1 MIPGITREAF
11 QSKIDGKQTDLY
23 TLTNSNGMTVAITN
37 YGAAIIAIMVPD
49 KDGNYANVISG
60 HDSIK
65 AIENSSQKFLS
76 TIIGRF
82 GNRIKGGKFY
92 LNGKLYQLPQNEG
105 ENTLHGGIKG
115 FNKRVWNALMMNE
128 QTLVL
133 NYTSSY
139 GEEGFTGEVKVT
151 VIYTLTD
158 ENELSIEYLAATNK
172 KTIINLTS
180 HGYFSLGGI
189 SNPTATIENQI
200 CEMNADFYLPV
211 DSECIPTGEILK
223 VDGTPFDFRT
233 PKTIG
238 QDIDADNEQIK
249 NGNGYDHCF
258 VLNKREEGELS
269 FAARITEPVSGRTM
283 DVYTTEPGCQLY
295 SDNWEK
301 DITGPEGATYPRRS
315 AVCLETQHFPD
326 TPNKNYFP
334 SVILRPGEQYKQKT
348 VYKFGVI
355 K

>member
-60 HDSIK
+60 HD
-65 AIENSSQKFLS
+65 
-76 TIIGRF
+76 IGLF
-82 GNRIKGGKFY
+82 GNRIKGVKFY